1 MSFSV
6 AAKPFLDLRK
16 LLESISS
23 INVEVDDK
31 DIITWLQNIA
41 NGKPTKQ
48 IDAHRTLITL
58 FASSN
63 GIADDLPNIS
73 TKTDL
78 RKIMDDSAA
87 GNARLNNMCEIYGH
101 GLRIFDL
108 ALDMPTK
115 KSYLEPTLGEKQCAA
130 TVAFGMEAIA
140 GGADV
145 LAVGALATAADTVA
159 AALVQKIY
167 PDLSNIIAH
176 EMPSEATLINR
187 IVEACSETQPLE
199 IVAAIGGREIAAIMG
214 AIISARTEHISV
226 ILDDLPSL
234 TAALILHKEDSNLTT
249 HCRLAICQTE
259 LMTNL
264 LQKMNMK
271 SVLVT
276 DSPKLNGANAALAMG
291 VIKANVAVQ

>member
-1 MSFSV
+1 ML
-6 AAKPFLDLRK
+6 A
-16 LLESISS
+16 SISD
-23 INVEVDDK
+23 INIVADEQ
-31 DIITWLQNIA
+31 DIITWLQNIN
-41 NGKPTKQ
+41 NGNKSDQLT
-48 IDAHRTLITL
+48 AHRTLITL

-63 GIADDLPNIS
+63 GIADDLPDAVS
-73 TKTDL
+73 KTDI

-115 KSYLEPTLGEKQCAA
+115 KSYLEPTLGEKPCAA

-145 LAVGALATAADTVA
+145 LGVGALATAADVVA
-159 AALVQKIY
+159 ATLIQKLY
-167 PDLSNIIAH
+167 PDMADAIAL
-176 EMPSEATLINR
+176 EMPAETQLINR
-187 IVEACSETQPLE
+187 IVSACDETKPLE
-199 IVAAIGGREIAAIMG
+199 ILATIGGREVAAIIG

-226 ILDDLPSL
+226 ILDDLASL
-234 TAALILHKEDSNLTT
+234 AAARILHKEDANLTT

-259 LMTNL
+259 LMAKL
-264 LQKMNMK
+264 LKKMNMK

-291 VIKANVAVQ
+291 VLKANVAVQ